1 MNAIEKYKA
10 VLALAV
16 GLVVVFFGDRA
27 GVGTAQLTAAVVL
40 IASYILGVKFVES
53 RFR

>member
-1 MNAIEKYKA
+1 MNTIEKYKA

-27 GVGTAQLTAAVVL
+27 GVTQEQLAQAVLLLV
-40 IASYILGVKFVES
+40 SYILGVKFVES